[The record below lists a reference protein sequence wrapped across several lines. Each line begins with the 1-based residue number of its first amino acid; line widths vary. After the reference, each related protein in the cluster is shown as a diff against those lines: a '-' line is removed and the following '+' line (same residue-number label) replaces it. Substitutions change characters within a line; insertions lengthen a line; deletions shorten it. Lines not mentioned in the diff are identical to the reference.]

1 MGNLEN
7 NINNFN
13 MKIRTQNDYFKN
25 KKLEDST
32 FYEKIDGPSMS
43 ISKKKEDENE
53 QKEEEK
59 NSENRIE
66 NKIDNEKGTDSK
78 KKI

>member
-25 KKLEDST
+25 KKLEDPT
-32 FYEKIDGPSMS
+32 FYKKIDGPSKKMKMN
-43 ISKKKEDENE
+43 KKKRKRI
-53 QKEEEK
+53 QK
-59 NSENRIE
+59 IE
-66 NKIDNEKGTDSK
+66 
-78 KKI
+78 

>member
-32 FYEKIDGPSMS
+32 FYEKIDGPSMP
-43 ISKKKEDENE
+43 ISKKKETENE
-53 QKEEEK
+53 KREEEK
-59 NSENRIE
+59 NSEKIIE
-66 NKIDNEKGTDSK
+66 NKIDNEKGKD
-78 KKI
+78 

>member
-32 FYEKIDGPSMS
+32 FYEKIDGPSMP
-43 ISKKKEDENE
+43 ISKKKER
-53 QKEEEK
+53 Q
-59 NSENRIE
+59 
-66 NKIDNEKGTDSK
+66 
-78 KKI
+78 